1 MIRTLP
7 AMEATAMITIR
18 HITEE
23 WIHHRIQLPKMI
35 LTPIM
40 TIMNMETILM
50 LMIIWNQKVMI
61 KIIISYSYII
71 EF

>member
-1 MIRTLP
+1 MIQTLP

-18 HITEE
+18 HITGE

-35 LTPIM
+35 LAHTMI
-40 TIMNMETILM
+40 IMNTETILM

-61 KIIISYSYII
+61 KIINSYSHIV